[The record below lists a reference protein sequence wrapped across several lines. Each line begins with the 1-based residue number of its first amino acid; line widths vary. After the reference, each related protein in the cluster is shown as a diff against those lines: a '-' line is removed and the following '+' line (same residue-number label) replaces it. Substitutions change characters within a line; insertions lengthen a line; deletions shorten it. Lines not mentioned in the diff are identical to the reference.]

1 MVICD
6 TGPLV
11 AAAIVSDPDYRP
23 CVDMFAGMHMARRPI
38 VIPAPVVAEVGYLL
52 GTRGNPRIEASF
64 LTSLADGT
72 FRVESLTDQDYRRA
86 AELVEQYGDLPLGTT
101 DAAVVAVAERLNV
114 VEVATLDHRHF
125 TVVRP
130 NHVAA
135 LTLLP

>member
-23 CVDMFAGMHMARRPI
+23 RVDMFAGMHMARRPI

>member
-11 AAAIVSDPDYRP
+11 AAAIVNDPDYRP
-23 CVDMFAGMHMARRPI
+23 CVDLFTGLHLAGRPI

-52 GTRGNPRIEASF
+52 AARGNPRIEASF
-64 LTSLADGT
+64 LISVADGT
-72 FRVESLTDQDYRRA
+72 FRVEDLTIDDYRRA
-86 AELVEQYGDLPLGTT
+86 AELVEQYGDFPLGTT
-101 DAAVVAVAERLNV
+101 DAAVVAVAERLKV